1 MYSKFTVLTVILTL
15 GLIQFSVAKE
25 EVDSSTSSSSTS
37 TSSSRTT
44 ITITSLHGTVETE
57 LEPQDTTDGTEQSE
71 PEPEQ
76 QDTTVGTERPE
87 PEPQDTA
94 VVFGT
99 EAYFSRDDAYRKSTT
114 VTLVSE
120 LITLLR
126 IVKILLIFLLWKL
139 IPLLQFVGILFL
151 TMGAN
156 IFTLI
161 GMSREPRWYRSILV
175 KYKAAI
181 MIGLYIVLPIL
192 MPFDNLEDLLY
203 TNSMPLTRPPFDFF

>member
-25 EVDSSTSSSSTS
+25 EVDSSTSSSSSSSSTTS
-37 TSSSRTT
+37 TSPSPST
-44 ITITSLHGTVETE
+44 ITITSLHGTEQPE
-57 LEPQDTTDGTEQSE
+57 PEPQDTTDGTERPE

-76 QDTTVGTERPE
+76 QDTTVGTERPEPE

-99 EAYFSRDDAYRKSTT
+99 EAYFSRDDAYRKRTT
-114 VTLVSE
+114 LTLVSE
-120 LITLLR
+120 LITLLQ
-126 IVKILLIFLLWKL
+126 IVKILFIFLLWKL

-156 IFTLI
+156 VFTLI
-161 GMSREPRWYRSILV
+161 GMRREPRWYRSILV
-175 KYKAAI
+175 KYMAPI

-192 MPFDNLEDLLY
+192 MPFDDLADLLY
-203 TNSMPLTRPPFDFF
+203 TNSILMR

>member
-25 EVDSSTSSSSTS
+25 EVDSSSSSSSSSSTTS
-37 TSSSRTT
+37 TSTI
-44 ITITSLHGTVETE
+44 ITIASLHGTVETE
-57 LEPQDTTDGTEQSE
+57 LEPQDTTDGTEQ

-76 QDTTVGTERPE
+76 QDTTVGTEQPE

-120 LITLLR
+120 LITLLQ
-126 IVKILLIFLLWKL
+126 IVKILFIFLLWKL

-161 GMSREPRWYRSILV
+161 GMRREPRWYRSILV
-175 KYKAAI
+175 KHMAPI

-192 MPFDNLEDLLY
+192 MPFGDLNDLLY
-203 TNSMPLTRPPFDFF
+203 TNSMPLTRPSFDFF